1 MVRPYST
8 PTSKIGFAKIDPSTG
23 ETWFGTIVGS
33 SPFVFQ
39 NTAGKGDPPVRAS
52 ILQARSFILRST
64 VFLVAS
70 VLFFP
75 AAASG
80 QQRISLAGYWER
92 WIAGQLYDNVLVP
105 SSYRPVGTAVLVRV
119 ADFPQLATEQRM
131 LLRFEGIAGNGTLR
145 VNGHQIGILAPYT
158 THVFDV
164 TNEVKPGPNKIE
176 MELVDWQ
183 APLGLG
189 PAAAWESSGG
199 IIYNAYA
206 EIRTDPYIENARLTY
221 RLSPD
226 FKSADCNLDV
236 FVRATGAQDLQITS
250 YLLQQKTPVAHVQ
263 QDSKVTAGTT
273 LPTPPG
279 TLDSIHL
286 WSPDDPAL
294 YQLSVTLNSPKGQDT

>member
-1 MVRPYST
+1 MRV
-8 PTSKIGFAKIDPSTG
+8 
-23 ETWFGTIVGS
+23 
-33 SPFVFQ
+33 
-39 NTAGKGDPPVRAS
+39 S
-52 ILQARSFILRST
+52 ILQARSCILRST

-226 FKSADCNLDV
+226 FKTRRLHTRCFRSRHHDAGCPHNIRSTATAESCRT
-236 FVRATGAQDLQITS
+236 RAARCEGERGEQPSHRFTGQSTRFICGRR
-250 YLLQQKTPVAHVQ
+250 KTRRY
-263 QDSKVTAGTT
+263 TT
-273 LPTPPG
+273 L
-279 TLDSIHL
+279 
-286 WSPDDPAL
+286 
-294 YQLSVTLNSPKGQDT
+294 Q